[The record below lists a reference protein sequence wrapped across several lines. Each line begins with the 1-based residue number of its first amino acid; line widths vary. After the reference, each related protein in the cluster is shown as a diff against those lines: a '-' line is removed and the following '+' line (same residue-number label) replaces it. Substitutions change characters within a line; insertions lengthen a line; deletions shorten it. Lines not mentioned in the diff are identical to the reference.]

1 VFRAAVRP
9 ARALRYH
16 ARRPRHRRGVE
27 RFVKLQAPFIQLP
40 LLFDAEALAR
50 EVLAIDESE
59 WKPHPQGFAGNSML
73 PLVAVNGDP
82 ADETFAGRM
91 LPTPYLR
98 ACPYLAQVIA
108 SFEAVVGRSRLM
120 RLAGQAEVSRHFDQG
135 YYWANRVRVHIPVVT
150 QPSVRFECGGHA
162 VNMAAG
168 ECWIFDT
175 WRLHRVLNANDDQR
189 IHLVMDTVG
198 GEQFWNYVAA
208 GRPVPGTTPPGW
220 QPRTVPFDPSAH
232 AQLQLE
238 NRNLP
243 DVMTPWEI
251 EAHLTFLMHEAGAHA
266 QISAVQQAVTD
277 FIRDWRGLWAAHGD
291 NPAAKPLYRRRLQ
304 NFMEA
309 VKTPASQI
317 TMANEINLMGAILAM
332 VGRIAVA
339 ADAPP
344 RAAADSVRM
353 FDRA

>member
-1 VFRAAVRP
+1 MKIA
-9 ARALRYH
+9 H
-16 ARRPRHRRGVE
+16 
-27 RFVKLQAPFIQLP
+27 PFIQLP
-40 LLFDAEALAR
+40 LKFDASRMAAEIA
-50 EVLAIDESE
+50 AIPESE
-59 WKPHPQGFAGNSML
+59 WRPHPQNFPGNSML
-73 PLVAVNGDP
+73 PLVAVNGEP
-82 ADETFAGRM
+82 ENESFAGAMR
-91 LPTPYLR
+91 PTRHLER
-98 ACPYLAQVIA
+98 CPSVQQAMA
-108 SFEAVVGRSRLM
+108 AVGVTVGRTRLM
-120 RLAGQAEVSRHFDQG
+120 RLSGHAEVTEHADQG
-135 YYWANRVRVHIPVVT
+135 YYWINRVRVHIPVVT